1 MSRPL
6 DAMTPPR
13 PKVASGSLVAQP
25 ALPLAVAG
33 AVSTTTHRAT
43 TTTTIKAEFR
53 IARKQSHLSTLAI
66 VAMTNRRLVATSN
79 VDSSAIPRSLPKQPH
94 LPAVNAPETAPARSK
109 DGSASP
115 PTPTSSNGDSVTTSQ
130 FPLLDPHVMPPPALP
145 HASYGPSAN
154 PSSLANALRAIN
166 DGPSH
171 NTPLPV
177 RAPPSTDNSPYT
189 KSISSTAPASPRIPP
204 IRQNSGSATPR
215 VRPHATTLS
224 IPGMTRSLVSP
235 DGRIADRDVAAK
247 LVIVMVGLPARGKSY
262 ITKKLRRYL
271 AWQQHNT
278 KIFNV
283 GNRRRIKANVL
294 SPTKPGVENPMDA
307 PREAATILLNGA
319 QPDSPTT
326 HISPSSQ
333 ENSSTNDHSAKFF
346 DPKNSEANR
355 LREEMAID
363 TLDELLDYLLNGGG
377 SVGILDATNSTI
389 ERRQHVFDHIKA
401 RQPKIGILF
410 IESVCKNP
418 ELLEANMRLKLSGP
432 DYKDKDPVKSLADF
446 KERVKAYES
455 AYVPLGDYE
464 EDHGM
469 QYIKLT
475 HYGLEGFLST
485 GIATYLSSFNL
496 SPRQIWITRHG
507 QSIDNHHGKIGGNS
521 ELTDRGHAYSHVLY
535 NFITQKRK
543 EWLIDQKNR
552 IAQSSFPP
560 LPGDESPPYP
570 EINEEIEEKNT
581 CVWTSML
588 TRSIQTAQHFE
599 ADDDYDV
606 KHWEMLNELNAGKF
620 EGLTYEE
627 IARDHKEEYTKRQMD
642 KLHYVYPG
650 VGGEGYL
657 QVISRLRDMVREIE
671 RIKDH
676 LVIIGHRSVCRVLMA
691 YFMDLTRDDIA
702 DLDMPLGV
710 VYVIEP
716 KPYGIEFHAYK
727 YNEAEGWFDEIPDYK
742 PQKTVDR
749 HA

>member
-1 MSRPL
+1 
-6 DAMTPPR
+6 
-13 PKVASGSLVAQP
+13 
-25 ALPLAVAG
+25 
-33 AVSTTTHRAT
+33 
-43 TTTTIKAEFR
+43 
-53 IARKQSHLSTLAI
+53 
-66 VAMTNRRLVATSN
+66 
-79 VDSSAIPRSLPKQPH
+79 
-94 LPAVNAPETAPARSK
+94 
-109 DGSASP
+109 
-115 PTPTSSNGDSVTTSQ
+115 
-130 FPLLDPHVMPPPALP
+130 MPPPALS

-154 PSSLANALRAIN
+154 PSSLANALRAI
-166 DGPSH
+166 DDSPS
-171 NTPLPV
+171 NGPLPV
-177 RAPPSTDNSPYT
+177 RGPPSTGGSPYT

-204 IRQNSGSATPR
+204 LRQNSGSATPR

-294 SPTKPGVENPMDA
+294 SPTKPGAENPMDA
-307 PREAATILLNGA
+307 PREAATVLLNSA
-319 QPDSPTT
+319 QPASDSPPT
-326 HISPSSQ
+326 HHSPSSH

-346 DPKNSEANR
+346 DPKNAEAFK
-355 LREEMAID
+355 LREAMAID

-389 ERRQHVFDHIKA
+389 ERRQHVFDHIKT
-401 RQPKIGILF
+401 REPKLGILF

-469 QYIKLT
+469 QYIKLIDVGKKIT
-475 HYGLEGFLST
+475 HFGLEGFLST

-507 QSIDNHHGKIGGNS
+507 QSIDNHLGKIGGNS
-521 ELTDRGHAYSHVLY
+521 ELTDRGYDYSKVLY
-535 NFITQKRK
+535 NFITHKRK

-570 EINEEIEEKNT
+570 EINEELDEKNT

-620 EGLTYEE
+620 EGLTYGE
-627 IARDHKEEYTKRQMD
+627 IARDHNDEYSKRQMD

-710 VYVIEP
+710 VYAIEP

-727 YNEAEGWFDEIPDYK
+727 YNEAAEWFDEIPDYK